1 METPSQ
7 YLYTVHATRLE
18 MLTQGPTPEEMAIV
32 DEHFSYLQDL
42 AAKGPVLL
50 VGRTQNNDETT
61 FGIVIFE
68 AGSEEEAH
76 AIMNGDPAVAQGVMH
91 GRLYPYRIALK
102 GSRL

>member
-18 MLTQGPTPEEMAIV
+18 MLSEGPTSEETAIV
-32 DEHFSYLQDL
+32 DEHFSYLKDL
-42 AAKGPVLL
+42 AEKGTVLL

-61 FGIVIFE
+61 FGLVIFQ
-68 AGSEEEAH
+68 AGSEEEAR
-76 AIMNGDPAVAQGVMH
+76 AIMNGDPAVAHGIMH